1 LLWGRRNLRNE
12 KFKKLNFSFDINKQQ
27 AIIVIT
33 LIWLNLYFKT
43 MTDIKQKKENVKMH
57 LKDLRQ
63 NLKKMHLAVTQDL
76 TLPQPDEVKKL
87 MYKMDQLLN
96 LIETK

>member
-1 LLWGRRNLRNE
+1 
-12 KFKKLNFSFDINKQQ
+12 
-27 AIIVIT
+27 
-33 LIWLNLYFKT
+33 

-63 NLKKMHLAVTQDL
+63 NLKKMHLSVTEEL
-76 TLPQPDEVKKL
+76 LLPQPDEIKTL
-87 MYKMDQLLN
+87 MNKMDQLLK

>member
-1 LLWGRRNLRNE
+1 
-12 KFKKLNFSFDINKQQ
+12 
-27 AIIVIT
+27 
-33 LIWLNLYFKT
+33 

-63 NLKKMHLAVTQDL
+63 NLKKMHLAVTEEL
-76 TLPQPDEVKKL
+76 VLPQPDEIKKL
-87 MYKMDQLLN
+87 MTKMDKLLE